1 MKTVINIKTDLE
13 VKNTAQEL
21 ARELG
26 LSLSA
31 VVNAYLKQ
39 FVRTKEV
46 YFSSVPRMS
55 VALEN
60 LLGDV
65 EKDIKAGRNL
75 SRAISSEEEL
85 KKYLTSNE

>member
-1 MKTVINIKTDLE
+1 MKTVINIKTDWE
-13 VKNTAQEL
+13 VKKTAQEL
-21 ARELG
+21 AKELG

-55 VALEN
+55 ATLEN
-60 LLGDV
+60 LLGEV
-65 EKDIKAGRNL
+65 EKDIKADRNL
-75 SRAISSEEEL
+75 SKAISSEEEL
-85 KKYLTSNE
+85 KKYLAS

>member
-1 MKTVINIKTDLE
+1 MKTVINIKTDWE
-13 VKNTAQEL
+13 VKKTAQEL
-21 ARELG
+21 AKELG

-31 VVNAYLKQ
+31 IVNAYLKQ

-55 VALEN
+55 AALEN

-65 EKDIKAGRNL
+65 EKDIKAGRDL
-75 SRAISSEEEL
+75 SIAISSEKEL
-85 KKYLTSNE
+85 KKYLAS

>member
-1 MKTVINIKTDLE
+1 
-13 VKNTAQEL
+13 AQEL
-21 ARELG
+21 AKELG

-55 VALEN
+55 TALEN

-65 EKDIKAGRNL
+65 EKDMKAGRNL

-85 KKYLTSNE
+85 KRYLAR